1 MTKLLIRLFIRNA
14 ENTEDATVRT
24 HYGLLGRAV
33 GIFCNLALFSLKL
46 VLGMLSGSIAVTA
59 DAFNNLSDAGSSV
72 VGFVGIKLSSKPAD
86 AKHPFGHGRIEY
98 LSALFV
104 ALIIMVLAVELGIS
118 SFEKILSPE
127 PLHFN
132 AWVLVG
138 LLLSVGVK
146 LWMSLF
152 NRGIGKRIHSS
163 VLMATGRDA
172 LNDVIST
179 GATIVS
185 LLISAIFNIT
195 VDGYIG
201 LLVACF
207 VLYSGFSIIK
217 DSISPL
223 LGEAPDPESVKA
235 IEKELLSNEY
245 ILGIHDL
252 VMHNYGP
259 GRCFASVH
267 AEVPADSDIVK
278 VHEAIDCMELKI
290 QKEMNILI
298 TIHMDPLGTSDE
310 RTEAMRLDARSA
322 VKALDPRMDLHDFRM
337 VDGENRITLL
347 FDVAVPPDYKGS
359 QEELSQLLNRSLAE
373 MNSKYHAVIHMD
385 YRYDLPAD

>member
-1 MTKLLIRLFIRNA
+1 M
-14 ENTEDATVRT
+14 
-24 HYGLLGRAV
+24 
-33 GIFCNLALFSLKL
+33 
-46 VLGMLSGSIAVTA
+46 
-59 DAFNNLSDAGSSV
+59 
-72 VGFVGIKLSSKPAD
+72 
-86 AKHPFGHGRIEY
+86 
-98 LSALFV
+98 
-104 ALIIMVLAVELGIS
+104 
-118 SFEKILSPE
+118 
-127 PLHFN
+127 
-132 AWVLVG
+132 
-138 LLLSVGVK
+138 
-146 LWMSLF
+146 
-152 NRGIGKRIHSS
+152 
-163 VLMATGRDA
+163 
-172 LNDVIST
+172 IST

>member
-1 MTKLLIRLFIRNA
+1 
-14 ENTEDATVRT
+14 
-24 HYGLLGRAV
+24 
-33 GIFCNLALFSLKL
+33 
-46 VLGMLSGSIAVTA
+46 
-59 DAFNNLSDAGSSV
+59 
-72 VGFVGIKLSSKPAD
+72 
-86 AKHPFGHGRIEY
+86 
-98 LSALFV
+98 
-104 ALIIMVLAVELGIS
+104 MVLAVELGIS

-298 TIHMDPLGTSDE
+298 TIHMDPHLGTSDE
-310 RTEAMRLDARSA
+310 RTEAMRLDARQRRKSA
-322 VKALDPRMDLHDFRM
+322 GPAH
-337 VDGENRITLL
+337 
-347 FDVAVPPDYKGS
+347 GS
-359 QEELSQLLNRSLAE
+359 A
-373 MNSKYHAVIHMD
+373 
-385 YRYDLPAD
+385 

>member
-14 ENTEDATVRT
+14 ENTEDSKVRT
-24 HYGLLGRAV
+24 HYGLLGSAV
-33 GIFCNLALFSLKL
+33 GILCNLVLFALKL
-46 VLGMLSGSIAVTA
+46 VLGMLSGSIAITA

-132 AWVLVG
+132 PWVLAG
-138 LLLSVGVK
+138 LLLSVGIK
-146 LWMSLF
+146 LWLSLF
-152 NRGIGKRIHSS
+152 NRGIGKRIRSS

-223 LGEAPDPESVKA
+223 LGEAPDPELVKA
-235 IEKELLSNEY
+235 IEKELLSTEY

-298 TIHMDPLGTSDE
+298 TIHMDPLETSDE
-310 RTEAMRLDARSA
+310 HTKAMRLEARRA

-359 QEELSQLLNRSLAE
+359 QEELSQQLNRLLAE
-373 MNSKYHAVIHMD
+373 TNSKYHAVIHMD
-385 YRYDLPAD
+385 YRYDLPLD

>member
-1 MTKLLIRLFIRNA
+1 M
-14 ENTEDATVRT
+14 
-24 HYGLLGRAV
+24 
-33 GIFCNLALFSLKL
+33 
-46 VLGMLSGSIAVTA
+46 
-59 DAFNNLSDAGSSV
+59 
-72 VGFVGIKLSSKPAD
+72 
-86 AKHPFGHGRIEY
+86 
-98 LSALFV
+98 
-104 ALIIMVLAVELGIS
+104 
-118 SFEKILSPE
+118 
-127 PLHFN
+127 
-132 AWVLVG
+132 
-138 LLLSVGVK
+138 
-146 LWMSLF
+146 
-152 NRGIGKRIHSS
+152 
-163 VLMATGRDA
+163 
-172 LNDVIST
+172 
-179 GATIVS
+179 
-185 LLISAIFNIT
+185 
-195 VDGYIG
+195 
-201 LLVACF
+201 ACF